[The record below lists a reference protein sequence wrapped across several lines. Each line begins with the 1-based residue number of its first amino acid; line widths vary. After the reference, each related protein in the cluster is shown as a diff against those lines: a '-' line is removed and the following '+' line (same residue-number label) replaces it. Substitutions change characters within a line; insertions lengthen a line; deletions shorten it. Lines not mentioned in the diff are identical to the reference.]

1 MVILLSDY
9 QASLNVS
16 TKGHCLAIKT
26 YLQKAFMSLTD
37 PTCFIM
43 RSAAGRIWQVLG
55 SENTEI
61 SNLVSLRIKYLK
73 ELCLQEV
80 QHIV

>member
-1 MVILLSDY
+1 MGILLSDY

-16 TKGHCLAIKT
+16 IKEHCLSKKT

-61 SNLVSLRIKYLK
+61 SNFVRIKYLK
-73 ELCLQEV
+73 ELCLQEA
-80 QHIV
+80 QHSI